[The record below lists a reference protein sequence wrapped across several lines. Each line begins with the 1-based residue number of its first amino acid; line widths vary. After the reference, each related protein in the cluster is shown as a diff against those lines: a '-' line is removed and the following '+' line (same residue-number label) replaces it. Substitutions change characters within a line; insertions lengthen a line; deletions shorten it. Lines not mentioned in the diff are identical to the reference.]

1 MSASPARSAAPA
13 AAQRTAWWLF
23 APPAAVAALRWLLQW
38 QSERGPQTL
47 ALPLQPLAEG
57 GTLLSALL
65 PLLWGAAVL
74 LVLALAIAG
83 AVRRWG
89 GRRVRPVLLRV
100 WALLCLAGAA
110 ALLVQ
115 HLNRQGLQP
124 LAPVQAQ
131 VLGSR
136 PRPPS
141 LHAVGGTELVLRVD
155 GLSAVQQV
163 VINDPQAAHW
173 KPGQRILLHW
183 AHGRIRGLYVT
194 RWQAGDI
201 SALPM
206 PDLR

>member
-1 MSASPARSAAPA
+1 MSASPEAAAAPA
-13 AAQRTAWWLF
+13 VVQRTAWWLF
-23 APPAAVAALRWLLQW
+23 APPAGLAAVRWLLQW
-38 QSERGPQTL
+38 QSERGPQSP

-57 GTLLSALL
+57 GTLVSALM
-65 PLLWGAAVL
+65 PLFWGAAAL

-83 AVRRWG
+83 AGRRWG
-89 GRRVRPVLLRV
+89 GARVRQALLWA
-100 WALLCLAGAA
+100 WALLCLAGTAA
-110 ALLVQ
+110 VLAQ
-115 HLNRQGLQP
+115 HLNLQSLQP

-136 PRPPS
+136 PRPPN

-163 VINDPQAAHW
+163 VIDDPQAAQW
-173 KPGQRILLHW
+173 QPGQRIVLHW

-194 RWQAGDI
+194 RWQAGEI